1 LFRKI
6 FANTKI
12 PNLFWIKFE
21 YEQKLILSL
30 AKPENPEIKSFC
42 IALMDTLQMG
52 KHQLN
57 ELYAQNLKMDLYGLK
72 HSKTYII
79 INLDKLA
86 AHI

>member
-1 LFRKI
+1 
-6 FANTKI
+6 
-12 PNLFWIKFE
+12 
-21 YEQKLILSL
+21 
-30 AKPENPEIKSFC
+30 
-42 IALMDTLQMG
+42 MDTLQMG